1 MVKLFFYSAY
11 MLGGGP
17 GTLTVASALSGPY
30 SVTINGNVA
39 LAATID
45 CTGDLTVNG
54 LFDVEGN
61 NVAVAGLWGNGIVQN
76 SSTPATLTVGGDGE
90 SSTFNGT
97 LQDDGN
103 LGLAIFVTGDST
115 VTLGGTNNITGA
127 TTIDSGSTLVAAS
140 NSALSKYSTLD
151 VDGTADLAGYSCAV
165 SALTDDNGAG
175 LVTNNG
181 PGTTSILTIDQGGS
195 SYVGTIQDGN
205 GPLGVVMDGENTQA
219 FAGYGN
225 YTAGTNVACGT
236 FVITTA
242 EAMPQ
247 ASALA
252 VGAGG
257 TFTFD
262 PSYGLSPQTS
272 DNTGTQQ
279 NSGGLD
285 NTGGTAG
292 EAGGT
297 PAPQD
302 VPPVLTAIRC
312 ASAEG
317 PLVDSNSVVFEV
329 DFNKD
334 VTAPATSD
342 FIATGIGGAVSA
354 VSGSGCQYFVI
365 VSGVAGSGPL
375 GLALVAAGNSITDE
389 AGTPLA
395 ALATIVVD
403 QQYTIDRQLFY
414 CGPSANA
421 AGGTAAWDTGLNW
434 AVGSPTGPLQTYC
447 AGSSVVFAGAPQNVA
462 VTNAV
467 SVSSIS
473 VLTDGWVFSGAA
485 IELGGATGEVNI
497 AAGTTTML
505 CGISGNLLKTGSGWL
520 ALPGGISACSSISVA
535 AGVLNLGGTTAAVN
549 AVTLTGGSLVGGV
562 LNVADTLQLYS
573 GTLSADITGT
583 AALQKLGPNTV
594 VLGGDNS
601 YSGGTN
607 AAAGTLIAAC
617 QASLPGAVSGTG
629 VVIVQPTLYGSG
641 SGDWTTCTWTLA
653 DGTVTGWIDGANVV
667 IEAGAD
673 LSLSTSVNVSA
684 LTIQGNA
691 TIEGHGTLVLPAGGT
706 TIDVLAGTAT
716 FDVGL
721 AGGTPVK
728 TGQGTAD
735 FLAPLATPVLVA
747 GGQAIGPGAVFSGN
761 ESLNTLDPAMF
772 SL

>member
-1 MVKLFFYSAY
+1 MGHGPE
-11 MLGGGP
+11 LGGRVP
-17 GTLTVASALSGPY
+17 
-30 SVTINGNVA
+30 NR
-39 LAATID
+39 AAANLL
-45 CTGDLTVNG
+45 C
-54 LFDVEGN
+54 
-61 NVAVAGLWGNGIVQN
+61 
-76 SSTPATLTVGGDGE
+76 GE
-90 SSTFNGT
+90 QRRFR
-97 LQDDGN
+97 
-103 LGLAIFVTGDST
+103 
-115 VTLGGTNNITGA
+115 
-127 TTIDSGSTLVAAS
+127 
-140 NSALSKYSTLD
+140 
-151 VDGTADLAGYSCAV
+151 
-165 SALTDDNGAG
+165 
-175 LVTNNG
+175 
-181 PGTTSILTIDQGGS
+181 
-195 SYVGTIQDGN
+195 
-205 GPLGVVMDGENTQA
+205 
-219 FAGYGN
+219 
-225 YTAGTNVACGT
+225 
-236 FVITTA
+236 
-242 EAMPQ
+242 
-247 ASALA
+247 
-252 VGAGG
+252 
-257 TFTFD
+257 
-262 PSYGLSPQTS
+262 
-272 DNTGTQQ
+272 
-279 NSGGLD
+279 
-285 NTGGTAG
+285 
-292 EAGGT
+292 
-297 PAPQD
+297 
-302 VPPVLTAIRC
+302 RC
-312 ASAEG
+312 AE
-317 PLVDSNSVVFEV
+317 
-329 DFNKD
+329 
-334 VTAPATSD
+334 
-342 FIATGIGGAVSA
+342 
-354 VSGSGCQYFVI
+354 
-365 VSGVAGSGPL
+365 
-375 GLALVAAGNSITDE
+375 
-389 AGTPLA
+389 
-395 ALATIVVD
+395 
-403 QQYTIDRQLFY
+403 
-414 CGPSANA
+414 
-421 AGGTAAWDTGLNW
+421 
-434 AVGSPTGPLQTYC
+434 
-447 AGSSVVFAGAPQNVA
+447 NVA

-473 VLTDGWVFSGAA
+473 VLTDGWVFSALL
-485 IELGGATGEVNI
+485 IELSGATGEVNI

-549 AVTLTGGSLVGGV
+549 TVTLTGGSLVGGV

-583 AALQKLGPNTV
+583 AALRSLGPNTV

-761 ESLNTLDPAMF
+761 ESLDTLDPAMF
-772 SL
+772 SLVQSLFVDQSIDRADMIQILESAAVGGAVTPTALAALEMLTTPQNEARLNMPDYVAVLAGDVVNGNPANANYQGQPLGNLADQGTDQLRATALERSGGQVVLRHGPARRRPRA